1 MLIEHLDGEVLEL
14 GEDEA
19 QGRKLVRTLERSRRA
34 ARRRLLAALD
44 SPRYFAL
51 LDALERPFATVADE
65 PSLDEIH
72 AAEHKRL
79 RKAVGALAADSPD
92 EELHAARIR
101 VKRARYA
108 AELQGDESYVQAAKR
123 LQDILGEHQDAV
135 VAIGEAARPGGPD
148 ARRRRRGRPA
158 DRARAATGAPQPQ
171 RVESFVEAAGEDG
184 VIRASGGL
192 IVRDGRVVVVH
203 RPKYDDWSFPKG
215 KAEAG
220 ESDEDCALREIE
232 EETGLRVTLGDE
244 LQTTTHLDAQGRPK
258 RIRWWRM
265 TPLGG
270 EFAATA

>member
-1 MLIEHLDGEVLEL
+1 MRDLDVLIEHLDAEVLEL
-14 GEDEA
+14 GADEA

-79 RKAVGALAADSPD
+79 RKAVDALAADSPD

-108 AELQGDESYVQAAKR
+108 AELQGDKPYVQAAKR

-135 VAIGEAARPGGPD
+135 VAIGKLRDLAGRMPD
-148 ARRRRRGRPA
+148 AAVAAGRLIEREHE
-158 DRARAATGAPQPQ
+158 RARRSRE

-215 KAEAG
+215 KADAG

-232 EETGLRVTLGDE
+232 EETGLRVTLGE
-244 LQTTTHLDAQGRPK
+244 RARRRRHTSMRRAGRSGSA
-258 RIRWWRM
+258 
-265 TPLGG
+265 GG
-270 EFAATA
+270 A